1 MKQLGRGELILADGG
16 YRDGGEFF
24 ETPSGL
30 NTRDQAMKQ
39 VARTRHETFNS
50 RIKKFK
56 IMDDRYRG
64 ELSKHYLIFHALV
77 NILQI
82 EINCGYKLFQVNYDD
97 KHN

>member
-1 MKQLGRGELILADGG
+1 MILADGG

-24 ETPSGL
+24 ETPTWFI
-30 NTRDQAMKQ
+30 TRDQAVKK

-50 RIKKFK
+50 RNKNLKLIE
-56 IMDDRYRG
+56 DRYRG
-64 ELSKHYLIFHALV
+64 ELSKYYLIFHSIV

-82 EINCGYKLFQVNYDD
+82 EINCGNKLFQVKYND